1 MKELKEY
8 ITEGK
13 YDKELEEIIK
23 IVNDKVVEFY
33 ANEKTIKGENIY
45 DITIK
50 DKPSSFYGDK
60 AVDEGI
66 CQREWVV
73 TENFKRWFDDRFFYT
88 KLFVDFNKF
97 KTKLSLKK
105 NIITDRV
112 KKNVIVFDALDN
124 KLDYMSSKINIL
136 IYHTSPY
143 EMVIKVITNNIK

>member
-50 DKPSSFYGDK
+50 G
-60 AVDEGI
+60 
-66 CQREWVV
+66 
-73 TENFKRWFDDRFFYT
+73 NFKC
-88 KLFVDFNKF
+88 
-97 KTKLSLKK
+97 KK
-105 NIITDRV
+105 EGY
-112 KKNVIVFDALDN
+112 K
-124 KLDYMSSKINIL
+124 
-136 IYHTSPY
+136 
-143 EMVIKVITNNIK
+143 